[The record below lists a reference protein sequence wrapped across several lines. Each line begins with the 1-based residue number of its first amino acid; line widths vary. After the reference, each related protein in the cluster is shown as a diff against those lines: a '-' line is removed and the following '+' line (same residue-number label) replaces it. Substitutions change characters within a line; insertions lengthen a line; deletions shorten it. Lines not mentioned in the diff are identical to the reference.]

1 MARLYLDLSI
11 YQTDQF
17 GIWISCTAGA
27 TEIVGFDEISFDT
40 FFNGSPDSETMKS
53 TIMGMAIAAIAAQTG
68 VTLSAETALVA
79 GLPV

>member
-1 MARLYLDLSI
+1 MARLYLDISI

-40 FFNGSPDSETMKS
+40 FFSGSPDSETIQS

-79 GLPV
+79 GLPT

>member
-1 MARLYLDLSI
+1 MARLYMDLSI

-17 GIWISCTAGA
+17 GIWISCAAGA
-27 TEIVGFDEISFDT
+27 TEIVGFEKIEFDT